1 MDAAAPPA
9 AARERDVER
18 FLRKARGK
26 LGVGELGAPS
36 IERFLDT
43 LLGGVVCGARRALF
57 LGRIPG
63 RAETGKLSALAEEAR
78 LRVLQGRGVAGRAEC
93 GKRAV
98 DDAR

>member
-9 AARERDVER
+9 AAGQRDVER
-18 FLRKARGK
+18 FFRKARRK
-26 LGVGELGAPS
+26 LGVGEFGAAR
-36 IERFLDT
+36 IERFLDA
-43 LLGGVVCGARRALF
+43 LLGGVVRGACGALL
-57 LGRIPG
+57 LGGIPR
-63 RAETGKLSALAEEAR
+63 RAETGKLPALAEEAR